1 MCQRYDGSAARPPP
15 EEGRRRH
22 LDGVKVH
29 PLEKA
34 MLRSIAILCA
44 LLALSGLDC
53 GKPPP
58 PPAEPALDPSHFS
71 GERAWRHLE
80 RLVAFG
86 PRVSGTPEAEA
97 ARRYIRAELEAIGLE
112 PKLLS
117 FAVEVRLADGGTG
130 KVDFENLLAVIP
142 GESDDIVVL
151 AAPFDS
157 RYFEGFS
164 HVGAN
169 NGASGAALLLE
180 MARVLSVDPLPYTV
194 WLAFLDGDAA
204 HSEDTKQDERFL
216 GSRGLVAEIEEAAA
230 LSRLRAMVYFNQVA
244 DRDLAIANDLRSER
258 VFRNA
263 FQHAARELGH
273 ASVFSPDR
281 PFSRPPGGHEAF
293 ISAGFRRVMSVI
305 DDAFG
310 GDEAPGVYWQ
320 TAEDTLA
327 QCDPESLA
335 IVGTVSNAALR
346 EVVGLLRK
354 VDRFSRRPAPAP
366 TAEPAEAAKPVEIPE
381 SPGAREGEVV
391 PSP

>member
-1 MCQRYDGSAARPPP
+1 MMGQPENRLP
-15 EEGRRRH
+15 EEGGRRH
-22 LDGVKVH
+22 LDGVKIH

-34 MLRSIAILCA
+34 MLRSIGILCA

-58 PPAEPALDPSHFS
+58 PPAEPAPDPSQFS
-71 GERAWRHLE
+71 GERAWKHLE
-80 RLVAFG
+80 RLVEIG
-86 PRVSGTPEAEA
+86 PRVSGTPEVEA
-97 ARRYIRAELEAIGLE
+97 ARAYIRAELEAIGLE
-112 PKLLS
+112 PKPLS
-117 FAVEVRLADGGTG
+117 FAVEVGLGDGKTG
-130 KVDFENLLAVIP
+130 RVEFESVLAVMS
-142 GESDDIVVL
+142 GESDDIIVL

-180 MARVLSVDPLPYTV
+180 MARVLSVNSLPYTV
-194 WLAFLDGDAA
+194 WLAFLEGDAA

-216 GSRGLVAEIEEAAA
+216 GSRGLVAELEEAGAF
-230 LSRLRAMVYFNQVA
+230 SRLRMMVYFNQVA
-244 DRDLAIANDLRSER
+244 DRDLAIANDLRSDR
-258 VFRNA
+258 VYRNA
-263 FQHAARELGH
+263 FQHVARELGH
-273 ASVFSPDR
+273 ASAFSPER

-293 ISAGFRRVMSVI
+293 ISAGIRRVMSVI

-320 TAEDTLA
+320 TEEDTLA

-335 IVGTVSNAALR
+335 IAGTVSNAALR
-346 EVVGLLRK
+346 QVVGLLRK

-366 TAEPAEAAKPVEIPE
+366 QAESAEAVEAAETPE